1 MPVSDGAAPAR
12 ERRGSVQRA
21 SATDSLSHVVGSRLK
36 RLRLERRL
44 TLQQVAAAVEL
55 SHSFLSMVERGQ
67 ADVSMARL
75 HRLAAFYG
83 TPLSELLVEELESAQ
98 VLVIGPHD
106 GQRVER
112 VPGMTLRLLP
122 VARQLG
128 LQLVHV
134 VFEPGGEPST
144 PLSHDG
150 EDFVWVL
157 AGEVVLAYGADNYL
171 LRKGQAAFYSARV
184 HHSFAN
190 AGSRRAEMLSI
201 TTPPYAR
208 IAALADSFSP

>member
-1 MPVSDGAAPAR
+1 MGRSDGVASAQD
-12 ERRGSVQRA
+12 ERGRVQRA
-21 SATDSLSHVVGSRLK
+21 SATESLSHLVGARLK

-44 TLQQVAAAVEL
+44 TLQQVAASVAL

-67 ADVSMARL
+67 ADVSIARL

-83 TPLSELLVEELESAQ
+83 TPLSELLVEELESAK
-98 VLVIGPHD
+98 VLVIGAQD
-106 GQRVER
+106 GERVER

-122 VARQLG
+122 VARELG

-134 VFEPGGEPST
+134 AFEPGAEPST
-144 PLSHDG
+144 PVSHDG

-157 AGEVVLAYGADNYL
+157 AGEVVLVHSADHYL
-171 LRKGQAAFYSARV
+171 LSKGQAAFYSARV
-184 HHSFAN
+184 YHYFIN
-190 AGSRRAEMLSI
+190 EGDRRAEMLSI

-208 IAALADSFSP
+208 IAALADSLVT

>member
-1 MPVSDGAAPAR
+1 LVGA
-12 ERRGSVQRA
+12 
-21 SATDSLSHVVGSRLK
+21 RLK

-83 TPLSELLVEELESAQ
+83 TPLSELLIEELESTQ
-98 VLVIGPHD
+98 VLVIAQED
-106 GQRVER
+106 GERVER
-112 VPGMTLRLLP
+112 VPGMMLRMLP
-122 VARQLG
+122 VARELG

-134 VFEPGGEPST
+134 VFEAGAEPS
-144 PLSHDG
+144 PPVSHDG

-157 AGEVVLAYGADNYL
+157 AGEIVLAYGADSYR

-184 HHSFAN
+184 HHSFIN
-190 AGSRRAEMLSI
+190 QGTKTAEMLSI

-208 IAALADSFSP
+208 IAALADSLTP